1 MEQVKKPYVKKYDS
15 NGNIL
20 NPLPYYHNL
29 TSSTRQIRR
38 GNHRIVFS
46 SITNSFVIERRV
58 KSQSNKRWVKTF

>member
-1 MEQVKKPYVKKYDS
+1 MEQVKQTYVKKYDS
-15 NGNIL
+15 NGNVI
-20 NPLPYYHNL
+20 NQLPYYHNP

-46 SITNSFVIERRV
+46 SITNSLVIERRV